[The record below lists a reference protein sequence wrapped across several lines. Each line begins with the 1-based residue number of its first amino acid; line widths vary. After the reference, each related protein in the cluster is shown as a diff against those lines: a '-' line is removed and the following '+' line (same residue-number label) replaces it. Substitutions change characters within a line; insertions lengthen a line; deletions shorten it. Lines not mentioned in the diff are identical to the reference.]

1 MNVVVDMIISH
12 IDIVAQ
18 MEHFKALKPPHW
30 RMLDYGPKSKN
41 PIGVF

>member
-18 MEHFKALKPPHW
+18 MEHFKALKTT
-30 RMLDYGPKSKN
+30 MIATFKGPKTTN
-41 PIGVF
+41 IGAF